1 MINPVEIVTI
11 TVKYPLIKKG
21 TGEEATNIEL
31 INFSFLNGEECGFN
45 VVSQKDLYQI
55 GDKALYIQPDY
66 CVPDTKLFSSFITP
80 NGDPKK
86 SKLGRNN
93 RIRAIKFNFT
103 KENSSDVIYSNG
115 ILLPEN
121 EVDIPEDVNDL
132 AEFLNITK
140 YEEPEKFGTG
150 NTKGNLPGFLYK
162 TDEENS
168 ANLKSYINRLIES
181 GESIG
186 YSLKIDGSSFSLYV
200 KEKESGLTVGVCSR
214 VLEKKDADNPSNEDR
229 WVKLAHSTGLYEKAL
244 RYNRQLAF
252 RGEIYGSEV
261 TKGSGNKQN
270 PHSKLKSG
278 LSIFGIDDLDLSG
291 GYATKLLPKEV
302 ESICKEL
309 ELEYVTYT
317 QIFPKDYNH
326 LVEIAEGIF
335 NDYEINDNWAV
346 EGIIVR
352 TLDSNN
358 LSCKVMN
365 QHYDSKK

>member
-11 TVKYPLIKKG
+11 TVKFPLTKKG
-21 TGEEATNIEL
+21 TGEPATNIEL

-55 GDKALYIQPDY
+55 GDIALYIQPDY
-66 CVPDTKLFSSFITP
+66 CLPDTELFSSFIAP
-80 NGDPKK
+80 YGDPKK

-121 EVDIPEDVNDL
+121 EVDIPLIVDNL
-132 AEFLNITK
+132 AESLNITK

-150 NTKGNLPGFLYK
+150 NAKGSLPGFLYK
-162 TDEENS
+162 TDEENC
-168 ANLKSYINRLIES
+168 ANLKSHINRLIES
-181 GESIG
+181 GESLG
-186 YSLKIDGSSFSLYV
+186 YSLKIDGSSFSLHV
-200 KEKESGLTVGVCSR
+200 KEKTVSVCSR
-214 VLEKKDADNPSNEDR
+214 LLDKKDADNPSNEDR

-244 RYNRQLAF
+244 QYDRELAF
-252 RGEIYGSEV
+252 RAEMYGSEV
-261 TKGSGNKQN
+261 TKGSGNKLN

-278 LSIFGIDDLDLSG
+278 LSIFGIDDLSS
-291 GYATKLLPKEV
+291 GYATKLLPREV
-302 ESICKEL
+302 EAICKEL
-309 ELEYVTYT
+309 ELEHITYT

-335 NDYEINDNWAV
+335 NDYKIKNNWAV
-346 EGIIVR
+346 EGIVVR
-352 TLDSNN
+352 TLESNN